1 MGTKYQH
8 NMSEDCFILRKLQET
23 NDQLRLDIDKDEK
36 TLVDLRRTIPKK
48 CSEMYKMEKKKLLNH
63 YLAAELLPHLPEQ
76 GLNTDEIQRMRNTVN
91 ARGDAQKLHEN
102 KFLQKQVDDLA
113 ALLLRN
119 MES

>member
-1 MGTKYQH
+1 
-8 NMSEDCFILRKLQET
+8 
-23 NDQLRLDIDKDEK
+23 
-36 TLVDLRRTIPKK
+36 
-48 CSEMYKMEKKKLLNH
+48 MYKMEKKKLLNH

-91 ARGDAQKLHEN
+91 ARGDAQVANREELKHILHQTEEKLHEN
-102 KFLQKQVDDLA
+102 KFLRKQVDDLA